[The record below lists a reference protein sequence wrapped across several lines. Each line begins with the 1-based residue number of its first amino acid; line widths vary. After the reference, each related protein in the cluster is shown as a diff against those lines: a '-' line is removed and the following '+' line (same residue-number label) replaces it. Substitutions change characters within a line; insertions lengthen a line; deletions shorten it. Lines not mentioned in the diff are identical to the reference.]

1 MTDKD
6 QEKKLKEAYMEYQVM
21 QQTVQQL
28 QKQIETVQ
36 EQLQEVSQISENIQN
51 MKEIKKDTELLVP
64 VANGIFLKT
73 KLADNNDLVVNVG
86 SNTVVKKSFPQVYE
100 MLGKQQ
106 KDMEDM
112 YTQLLV
118 QFQGLHTKSQELEQ
132 HIQKLAQ

>member
-51 MKEIKKDTELLVP
+51 MK
-64 VANGIFLKT
+64 G
-73 KLADNNDLVVNVG
+73 
-86 SNTVVKKSFPQVYE
+86 KSVRGFV
-100 MLGKQQ
+100 L
-106 KDMEDM
+106 
-112 YTQLLV
+112 
-118 QFQGLHTKSQELEQ
+118 
-132 HIQKLAQ
+132 